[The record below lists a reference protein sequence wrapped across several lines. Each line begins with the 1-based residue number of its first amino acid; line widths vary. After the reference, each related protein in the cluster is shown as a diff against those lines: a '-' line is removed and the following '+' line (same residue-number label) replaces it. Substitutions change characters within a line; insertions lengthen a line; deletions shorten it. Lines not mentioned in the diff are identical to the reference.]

1 VTEPTEPTV
10 PTEPSEAAGKRRKRS
25 LRRHALKVLLRLMRR
40 EESMERVAAAV
51 ALGVGVGLS
60 PFIGFH
66 FFLAIALAFAFRLN
80 KLDTVLGSL
89 VGNPWT
95 LPPFYALGYRIG
107 RAILGFAPARV
118 PPLKWQR
125 ILHHDF
131 WVSFRGPGFGPRL
144 SSFLVGTTLLATL
157 VALTTYLALRGVL
170 VLYHG
175 RHPRVAERAARKR
188 RLEEFRGPAD
198 EETRPEERIH

>member
-1 VTEPTEPTV
+1 MSPAETTDT
-10 PTEPSEAAGKRRKRS
+10 GRRRRRRS
-25 LRRHALKVLLRLMRR
+25 LRRRALKVLLRLMRR
-40 EESMERVAAAV
+40 EESLERVAAAV

-66 FFLAIALAFAFRLN
+66 FFLAIALAFLFRLN

-95 LPPFYALGYRIG
+95 LPPFYALGYKIG

-118 PPLKWQR
+118 PPLRWQR

-144 SSFLVGTTLLATL
+144 SSFLVGTTLLA
-157 VALTTYLALRGVL
+157 ALIALGTYLALRGVL
-170 VLYHG
+170 ALYHR

-188 RLEEFRGPAD
+188 ELETFAPRVD
-198 EETRPEERIH
+198 EEKPRPDQHFH

>member
-1 VTEPTEPTV
+1 MSSTPGETTD
-10 PTEPSEAAGKRRKRS
+10 TRRRRRKRS
-25 LRRHALKVLLRLMRR
+25 LRRRGLKILLRLMRR
-40 EESMERVAAAV
+40 QESLERVAAAV
-51 ALGVGVGLS
+51 AVGVGVGLS

-66 FFLAIALAFAFRLN
+66 FFLAIALAFLFRLN

-95 LPPFYALGYRIG
+95 LPPFYALGYRVG
-107 RAILGFAPARV
+107 RAILGFAPANV

-131 WVSFRGPGFGPRL
+131 WVTFRGPGFGPRL

-157 VALTTYLALRGVL
+157 VALGTYLALRGVL
-170 VLYHG
+170 MLYHR

-188 RLEEFRGPAD
+188 ELEQCPPRVEGESRTD
-198 EETRPEERIH
+198 ERIH